1 MWLRLEVLD
10 QWSWQVC
17 TERVMPVP
25 DGESGAYTHALILMT
40 HPSHAIPHPA
50 MPAMSPLPS
59 RSPSP
64 PCWRTGVPAVQTF
77 GWIICSEVY
86 LPARELAQ
94 NGDIWCMGQLTCRH
108 VMLAMMGQRHTR

>member
-25 DGESGAYTHALILMT
+25 DGESGAYTHALILLT

-50 MPAMSPLPS
+50 MPAMSPSLPAHPHPRAGALGCLQS
-59 RSPSP
+59 RRSGGSYALRCTSLPENWLRMVTYGAWGSL
-64 PCWRTGVPAVQTF
+64 PAVT
-77 GWIICSEVY
+77 
-86 LPARELAQ
+86 
-94 NGDIWCMGQLTCRH
+94 
-108 VMLAMMGQRHTR
+108 